1 MMKDFKKT
9 ITNPVASNP
18 EAVAQPELKY
28 TKAEWEAV
36 GKAKGVEKLNQV
48 LRGFGLVA
56 IILFYLIAVELF
68 FEPSLLGLI
77 FTPKEFHAFWYFVQ
91 HTGEIINAIN
101 NETAIGAELIENQ
114 AWILAI
120 TESTTIFDDWL
131 QWGVWFPVVLVTAIE
146 VLITIG
152 VVYIIAYS
160 IRDIFSIVKNLI
172 KSAKGTV
179 VELGTVVK
187 DNFEEETKDI
197 QPKKAKKKVKKEK
210 DADINEEV
218 KNLVEEAKKETKEA
232 KSAEVSKFNITDADD
247 LDEKVLDDLL
257 SYPHTAEEEK
267 IVDSLN
273 NSSATAP
280 RNRLIDKN

>member
-1 MMKDFKKT
+1 MTKDTKKT
-9 ITNPVASNP
+9 TTNAPVSGA
-18 EAVAQPELKY
+18 ETVVEPELKY

-36 GKAKGVEKLNQV
+36 GKAKGVEKLNQI

-68 FEPSLLGLI
+68 FEPSLFGLI

-131 QWGVWFPVVLVTAIE
+131 QWGVWFPVALVTAIE
-146 VLITIG
+146 VLITVG

-197 QPKKAKKKVKKEK
+197 QPKKAKKKLKKEK
-210 DADINEEV
+210 KSDVVTEV
-218 KNLVEEAKKETKEA
+218 KNLVEEVKKETTNTEA
-232 KSAEVSKFNITDADD
+232 AKFNIADADE
-247 LDEKVLDDLL
+247 LDDKVLDDLL
-257 SYPHTAEEEK
+257 SYPHTEEEQK
-267 IVDSLN
+267 IVDSMA
-273 NSSATAP
+273 STAAP

>member
-36 GKAKGVEKLNQV
+36 GKAKGVEKLNQI

-68 FEPSLLGLI
+68 FEPSLFGLI
-77 FTPKEFHAFWYFVQ
+77 FTPKEFHAFWYFVS
-91 HTGEIINAIN
+91 HTGEITNAID
-101 NETAIGAELIENQ
+101 NETILGAELIDTIP
-114 AWILAI
+114 WI
-120 TESTTIFDDWL
+120 TEIKETATVFDDWL
-131 QWGVWFPVVLVTAIE
+131 QWGTWFPVTFVTAIE
-146 VLITIG
+146 IMITVG
-152 VVYIIAYS
+152 VFYIVAYS
-160 IRDIFSIVKNLI
+160 VRDIFGIIKNLI
-172 KSAKGTV
+172 TSARGTV
-179 VELGTVVK
+179 VELSTVVK

-197 QPKKAKKKVKKEK
+197 QPKKSRKKVKKEK
-210 DADINEEV
+210 ESDVDAEV
-218 KNLVEEAKKETKEA
+218 KNLVAEVKKETKTA
-232 KSAEVSKFNITDADD
+232 DLKQINIANADD

-257 SYPHTAEEEK
+257 SYPHTEEEQK
-267 IVDSLN
+267 LVDSIN

>member
-1 MMKDFKKT
+1 MMKDTKKAL
-9 ITNPVASNP
+9 TNFTASNP
-18 EAVAQPELKY
+18 EAFVQPELKY

-36 GKAKGVEKLNQV
+36 GKAKGVEKLNQI

-91 HTGEIINAIN
+91 HTGEITNAIN

-131 QWGVWFPVVLVTAIE
+131 QWGIWFPVVLITAIE

-197 QPKKAKKKVKKEK
+197 QPKKAKKKLKKEK
-210 DADINEEV
+210 KSDVVTEV
-218 KNLVEEAKKETKEA
+218 KNLVEEVKKETTNTEA
-232 KSAEVSKFNITDADD
+232 AKFNIADADE
-247 LDEKVLDDLL
+247 LDDKVLDDLL
-257 SYPHTAEEEK
+257 SYPHTEEEQK
-267 IVDSLN
+267 IVDSMA
-273 NSSATAP
+273 STAAP